1 MDPFKSRYI
10 NIKYQEKLFRSINS
24 GNLKKVQESLEEYPE
39 LINERKYKSGYKY
52 GLFYGETPL
61 TITVKKYTDYT
72 MQLATTLQGYQ
83 LNIIKYLLDNG
94 ADPEISNLEEETP
107 LKIAKDA
114 LIKASSLKNDLILD
128 NINEVIILIED
139 KIYEKIY
146 RYEQLLSLSKMVHP
160 RTGNIRYQPRESKL
174 IDMIAAYVSETPI
187 NVKRSKSRSKSKSKS
202 RSKSKSDSSRTK
214 RLKKEFLEGIK
225 SSSSSSKK
233 GGKRKK
239 KKTRKKKQFKNKI
252 SI

>member
-52 GLFYGETPL
+52 CLFYGETPL

>member
-1 MDPFKSRYI
+1 MDAFK
-10 NIKYQEKLFRSINS
+10 IKNQEKLFRSINS
-24 GNLKKVQESLEEYPE
+24 GNLEKVQESLEEYPE
-39 LINERKYKSGYKY
+39 LINERKYRSGYKY

-61 TITVKKYTDYT
+61 TIAVKKYTDYT

-94 ADPEISNLEEETP
+94 VDPEISNLEEETP

-114 LIKASSLKNDLILD
+114 LIKSSTLKNDLILD

-146 RYEQLLSLSKMVHP
+146 RGKQLLSLSKMVHP

-174 IDMIAAYVSETPI
+174 IDMIAAYISETPI
-187 NVKRSKSRSKSKSKS
+187 NVKRSKSKSKS
-202 RSKSKSDSSRTK
+202 RSKTRSKSSSDSSKTK
-214 RLKKEFLEGIK
+214 RLKREFLEGIK

-233 GGKRKK
+233 GGKKKTKK
-239 KKTRKKKQFKNKI
+239 KKKKINKKK
-252 SI
+252 

>member
-1 MDPFKSRYI
+1 MDAFK
-10 NIKYQEKLFRSINS
+10 IKNQEKLFRSINS
-24 GNLKKVQESLEEYPE
+24 GNLEKVQKSLEEYPE

-94 ADPEISNLEEETP
+94 VDPEISNLEEETP

-114 LIKASSLKNDLILD
+114 LIKASTLKNDLILD

>member
-24 GNLKKVQESLEEYPE
+24 GNLEKIQKSLEEYPE

-107 LKIAKDA
+107 LKIANDA

-202 RSKSKSDSSRTK
+202 KSKTKSESKDKSKSDSSRTK

-239 KKTRKKKQFKNKI
+239 TRKKKKK
-252 SI
+252 